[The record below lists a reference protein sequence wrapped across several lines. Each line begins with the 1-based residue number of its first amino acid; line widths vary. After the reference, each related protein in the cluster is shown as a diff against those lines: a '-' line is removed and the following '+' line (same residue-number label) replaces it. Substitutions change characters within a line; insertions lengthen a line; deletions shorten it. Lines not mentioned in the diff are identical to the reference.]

1 MNVGLIGT
9 GAIAHKHAQSYQQ
22 IGYRLVAVSNR
33 SEEKGRGF
41 ANEYGAEFVA
51 DHRDLCA
58 RRDID
63 YLDICAFPDS
73 RLEMAQAAA
82 SKGKHVLVQKPIAV
96 TLGDARAMLDCCSEA
111 DVSLGVI
118 SQHRFDD
125 STIFLR
131 QALEQGRLGKILQAD
146 AYVKWHRP
154 QAYYDRLGKGSWS
167 VEGGGALINQGIHAL
182 DLMLYLAGP
191 IKEVYAQWQLAAA
204 HKMESD
210 DVVSGVIRYASG
222 ATGVIQ
228 ASTAIFPG
236 YSERIE
242 IHGTN
247 GSAIITG
254 DRLTAWDVES
264 DSGEEAPLAV
274 DVDSG
279 ASDSMAISLEP
290 IKRQLLDFGKAVREH
305 RKPLVDGEEGY
316 RTLEAVLA
324 LYDSARS
331 GHVVRIS

>member
-9 GAIAHKHAQSYQQ
+9 GAIAHKHAESYRQ

-33 SEEKGRGF
+33 SEKKGRGF
-41 ANEYGAEFVA
+41 ADEYGAEFVA
-51 DHRDLCA
+51 DHRHLCA
-58 RRDID
+58 RPDID
-63 YLDICAFPDS
+63 YVDVCAFPDS
-73 RLEMAQAAA
+73 RLEMTQVAA

-96 TLGDARAMLDCCSEA
+96 TLSDARTMLDCCSRA
-111 DVSLGVI
+111 GVAFGVI

-131 QALEQGRLGKILQAD
+131 RAIQRKRLGKILQAD
-146 AYVKWHRP
+146 GYVKWHRA
-154 QAYYDRLGKGSWS
+154 QAYYDRPGKGSWS
-167 VEGGGALINQGIHAL
+167 AEGGGALINQGIHAL

-191 IKEVYAQWQLAAA
+191 IKEVYGQWQLAAA

-210 DVVSGVIRYASG
+210 DVVSAIIRYASG

-228 ASTAIFPG
+228 ASTAMFPG

-242 IHGTN
+242 IHGTK

-254 DRLTAWDVES
+254 DRLTAWDVER
-264 DSGEEAPLAV
+264 DRGDDAPRAA

-279 ASDSMAISLEP
+279 ASDPMAISLEP
-290 IKRQLLDFGKAVREH
+290 IKRQLLDFGNAVRER
-305 RKPLVDGEEGY
+305 RKPLVDGEAGY
-316 RTLEAVLA
+316 RALETVLA
-324 LYDSARS
+324 IYESART
-331 GHVVRIS
+331 GAVVRIG